1 MNYPRTRLR
10 RLRYN
15 RNVRELFEDVSVDK
29 SDLIQPIFLV
39 DGKNIKKEI
48 KSLSGQFQLSIDNAL
63 DFCKIL
69 IKNGINSVILFG
81 VSSEKDETGKISCS
95 SESIVPKAIKEI
107 KNKFGKDILVIA
119 DVCNCSYTSHGH
131 CGTIVDNDVHNDLT
145 LETLSM
151 QSLTLVKAGADVL
164 APSDMMDG
172 RVQSIRNKLDLSGFE
187 KIPIFPYSVKYASAF
202 YGPFRDA
209 VGSGPKKGDR
219 KSYQMSFKN
228 SKEYFREVEQ
238 DLSEGADAIIIKPAL
253 AYLDIISKVK
263 SNYNIPIIAYNV
275 SGEYSMIKSSAEKG
289 HINEMDIVMETMC
302 SMKRAGASAIITYFA
317 FEMAKKLNSKNV

>member
-15 RNVRELFEDVSVDK
+15 RNVCELFEDVSVDK

-131 CGTIVDNDVHNDLT
+131 CGTIVDNDVDNDLT

-317 FEMAKKLNSKNV
+317 FEIAKKLNSKNV

>member
-15 RNVRELFEDVSVDK
+15 KNVRELFEDVSIAK
-29 SDLIQPIFLV
+29 SDLIQPVFLV
-39 DGKNIKKEI
+39 EGKNIKKEI
-48 KSLSGQFQLSIDNAL
+48 KSLSGQYQLSIDNAL
-63 DFCKIL
+63 IFCKNL
-69 IKNGINSVILFG
+69 INEGINSIILFG
-81 VSSEKDETGKISCS
+81 VSSKKDDTGKISCS
-95 SESIVPKAIKEI
+95 SKSIVPKAIKEI
-107 KNKFGKDILVIA
+107 KKTFGDKLLVMA
-119 DVCNCSYTSHGH
+119 DVCNCSYTNHGH
-131 CGTIVDNDVHNDLT
+131 CGTIVDNDVDNDLT

-151 QSLTLVKAGADVL
+151 QALTLAKAGADVL

-172 RVQSIRNKLDLSGFE
+172 RVQSIRNKLDSSGFE
-187 KIPIFPYSVKYASAF
+187 KIPVFPYSVKYASAF

-238 DLSEGADAIIIKPAL
+238 DLAEGADAIIIKPAL
-253 AYLDIISKVK
+253 AYLDVISKV
-263 SNYNIPIIAYNV
+263 SNNYNIPIIAYNV

-289 HINEMDIVMETMC
+289 HINEMDIIMETMC
-302 SMKRAGASAIITYFA
+302 SMKRAGANAIITYFA
-317 FEMAKKLNSKNV
+317 FEIAKNLNSNV

>member
-15 RNVRELFEDVSVDK
+15 KNVRELFEDVSIAK
-29 SDLIQPIFLV
+29 SDLIQPVFLV
-39 DGKNIKKEI
+39 EGKNIKKEI
-48 KSLSGQFQLSIDNAL
+48 KSLSGQYQLSIDNAL
-63 DFCKIL
+63 IFCTNL
-69 IKNGINSVILFG
+69 INEGINSIILFG
-81 VSSEKDETGKISCS
+81 VSSKKDDTGKISCS
-95 SESIVPKAIKEI
+95 SKSIVPKAIKEI
-107 KNKFGKDILVIA
+107 KKTFGDKLLVMA
-119 DVCNCSYTSHGH
+119 DVCNCSYTNHGH

-151 QSLTLVKAGADVL
+151 QALTLAKAGADVL

-172 RVQSIRNKLDLSGFE
+172 RVQSIRKKLESSGFE
-187 KIPIFPYSVKYASAF
+187 KIPVFPYSVKYASAF

-238 DLSEGADAIIIKPAL
+238 DLTEGADAIIIKPAL
-253 AYLDIISKVK
+253 AYLDVISKV
-263 SNYNIPIIAYNV
+263 SNNYNIPIIAYNV

-289 HINEMDIVMETMC
+289 HINEMDIIMETMC
-302 SMKRAGASAIITYFA
+302 SMKRAGANAIITYFA
-317 FEMAKKLNSKNV
+317 FEIAKNLNSNV

>member
-15 RNVRELFEDVSVDK
+15 KNVRELFEDVSIAK
-29 SDLIQPIFLV
+29 SDLIQPVFLV
-39 DGKNIKKEI
+39 EGKKIKKEI
-48 KSLSGQFQLSIDNAL
+48 KSLSGQYQLSIDNAL
-63 DFCKIL
+63 IFCTNL
-69 IKNGINSVILFG
+69 INEGINSIILFG
-81 VSSEKDETGKISCS
+81 VSSKKDDTGKISCS
-95 SESIVPKAIKEI
+95 SKSIIPKAIKEI
-107 KNKFGKDILVIA
+107 KKTFGDKLLVMA
-119 DVCNCSYTSHGH
+119 DVCNCSYTNHGH
-131 CGTIVDNDVHNDLT
+131 CGTIVDNDVDNDLT

-151 QSLTLVKAGADVL
+151 QALTLAKAGADVL

-172 RVQSIRNKLDLSGFE
+172 RVQSIRNKLDSSGFE
-187 KIPIFPYSVKYASAF
+187 KIPVFPYSVKYASAF

-238 DLSEGADAIIIKPAL
+238 DLTEGADAIIIKPAL
-253 AYLDIISKVK
+253 AYLDVISKV
-263 SNYNIPIIAYNV
+263 SNNYNIPIIAYNV

-289 HINEMDIVMETMC
+289 HINEMDIIMETMC
-302 SMKRAGASAIITYFA
+302 SMKRAGANAIITYFA
-317 FEMAKKLNSKNV
+317 FEIAKNLNSNV

>member
-15 RNVRELFEDVSVDK
+15 KNVRELFEDVSIAK
-29 SDLIQPIFLV
+29 SDLIQPVFLV
-39 DGKNIKKEI
+39 EGKKIKKEI
-48 KSLSGQFQLSIDNAL
+48 KSLSGQYQLSIDNAL
-63 DFCKIL
+63 IFCKNL
-69 IKNGINSVILFG
+69 INEGINSIILFG
-81 VSSEKDETGKISCS
+81 VSSKKDDTGKISCS
-95 SESIVPKAIKEI
+95 SKSIVPKAIKEI
-107 KNKFGKDILVIA
+107 KKTFGDKLLVMA
-119 DVCNCSYTSHGH
+119 DVCNCSYTNHGH

-151 QSLTLVKAGADVL
+151 QALTLAKAGADVL

-172 RVQSIRNKLDLSGFE
+172 RVQSIRNKLDSSGFE
-187 KIPIFPYSVKYASAF
+187 KIPVFPYSVKYASAF

-228 SKEYFREVEQ
+228 SKEYLREVEQ
-238 DLSEGADAIIIKPAL
+238 DLTEGADAIIIKPAL
-253 AYLDIISKVK
+253 AYLDVISKV
-263 SNYNIPIIAYNV
+263 SNNYNIPIIAYNV

-289 HINEMDIVMETMC
+289 HINEMDIIMETMC
-302 SMKRAGASAIITYFA
+302 SMKRAGANAIITYFA
-317 FEMAKKLNSKNV
+317 FEIAKNLNSNV

>member
-15 RNVRELFEDVSVDK
+15 KNVRELFEDVSVDK

-63 DFCKIL
+63 DYCRIL

-131 CGTIVDNDVHNDLT
+131 CGTIVDNDVDNDLT

-317 FEMAKKLNSKNV
+317 FEIAKKLNSKNV

>member
-15 RNVRELFEDVSVDK
+15 KNVRELFEDVSIAK
-29 SDLIQPIFLV
+29 SDLIQPVFLV
-39 DGKNIKKEI
+39 EGKNIKKEI
-48 KSLSGQFQLSIDNAL
+48 KSLSGQYQLSIDNAL
-63 DFCKIL
+63 IFCKNL
-69 IKNGINSVILFG
+69 INEGINSIILFG
-81 VSSEKDETGKISCS
+81 VSSKKDDTGKISCS
-95 SESIVPKAIKEI
+95 SKSIVPKAIQEI
-107 KNKFGKDILVIA
+107 KKTFGDKLLVMA
-119 DVCNCSYTSHGH
+119 DVCNCSYTNHGH

-151 QSLTLVKAGADVL
+151 QALTLAKAGADVL

-172 RVQSIRNKLDLSGFE
+172 RVQSIRNKLDSSGFE
-187 KIPIFPYSVKYASAF
+187 KIPVFPYSVKYASAF

-238 DLSEGADAIIIKPAL
+238 DLTEGADAIIIKPAL
-253 AYLDIISKVK
+253 AYLDVISKV
-263 SNYNIPIIAYNV
+263 SNNYNIPIIAYNV

-289 HINEMDIVMETMC
+289 HINEMDIIMETMC
-302 SMKRAGASAIITYFA
+302 SMKRAGANAIITYFA
-317 FEMAKKLNSKNV
+317 FEIAKNLNSNV

>member
-15 RNVRELFEDVSVDK
+15 KNVRELFEDVSISK
-29 SDLIQPIFLV
+29 SDLIQPVFLV
-39 DGKNIKKEI
+39 EGKNIKKEI
-48 KSLSGQFQLSIDNAL
+48 KSLSGQYQLSIDNAL
-63 DFCKIL
+63 IFCTNL
-69 IKNGINSVILFG
+69 INEGINSIILFG
-81 VSSEKDETGKISCS
+81 VSSKKDDTGKISCS
-95 SESIVPKAIKEI
+95 SKSIVPKAIKEI
-107 KNKFGKDILVIA
+107 KKTFGDKLLVMA
-119 DVCNCSYTSHGH
+119 DVCNCSYTNHGH
-131 CGTIVDNDVHNDLT
+131 CGTIVDNDVDNDLT

-151 QSLTLVKAGADVL
+151 QALTLAKAGADVL

-172 RVQSIRNKLDLSGFE
+172 RVQSIRNKLDSSGFE
-187 KIPIFPYSVKYASAF
+187 KIPVFPYSVKYASAF

-238 DLSEGADAIIIKPAL
+238 DLTEGADAIIIKPAL
-253 AYLDIISKVK
+253 AYLDVISKV
-263 SNYNIPIIAYNV
+263 SNNYNIPIIAYNV

-289 HINEMDIVMETMC
+289 HINEMDIIMETMC
-302 SMKRAGASAIITYFA
+302 SMKRAGANAIITYFA
-317 FEMAKKLNSKNV
+317 FEIAKNLNSNV

>member
-15 RNVRELFEDVSVDK
+15 KNVRELFEDVSIAK
-29 SDLIQPIFLV
+29 SDLIQPVFLV
-39 DGKNIKKEI
+39 EGKNIKKEI
-48 KSLSGQFQLSIDNAL
+48 KSLSGQYQLSIDNAL
-63 DFCKIL
+63 IFCKNL
-69 IKNGINSVILFG
+69 INEGINSIILFG
-81 VSSEKDETGKISCS
+81 VSSKKDDTGKISCS
-95 SESIVPKAIKEI
+95 SKSIVPKAIKEI
-107 KNKFGKDILVIA
+107 KKTFGDKLLVMA
-119 DVCNCSYTSHGH
+119 DVCNCSYTNHGH

-151 QSLTLVKAGADVL
+151 QALTLAKAGADVL

-172 RVQSIRNKLDLSGFE
+172 RVQSIRNKLDSSGFE
-187 KIPIFPYSVKYASAF
+187 KIPVFPYSVKYASAF

-228 SKEYFREVEQ
+228 SKEYLREVEQ
-238 DLSEGADAIIIKPAL
+238 DLTEGADAIIIKPAL
-253 AYLDIISKVK
+253 AYLDVISKV
-263 SNYNIPIIAYNV
+263 SNNYNIPIIAYNV

-289 HINEMDIVMETMC
+289 HINEMDIIMETMC
-302 SMKRAGASAIITYFA
+302 SMKRAGANAIITYFA
-317 FEMAKKLNSKNV
+317 FEIAKNLNSNV

>member
-15 RNVRELFEDVSVDK
+15 KNVRELFEDVSIAK
-29 SDLIQPIFLV
+29 SDLIQPVFLV
-39 DGKNIKKEI
+39 EGKNIKKEI
-48 KSLSGQFQLSIDNAL
+48 KSLSGQYQLSIDNAL
-63 DFCKIL
+63 IFCTNL
-69 IKNGINSVILFG
+69 INEGINSIILFG
-81 VSSEKDETGKISCS
+81 VSSKKDDTGKISS
-95 SESIVPKAIKEI
+95 SSKSIVPKAIKEI
-107 KNKFGKDILVIA
+107 KKTFGEKLLVMA
-119 DVCNCSYTSHGH
+119 DVCNCSYTNHGH

-151 QSLTLVKAGADVL
+151 QALTLAKAGADVL

-172 RVQSIRNKLDLSGFE
+172 RVQSIRNKLDSSGFE
-187 KIPIFPYSVKYASAF
+187 KIPVFPYSVKYASAF

-238 DLSEGADAIIIKPAL
+238 DLTEGADAIIIKPAL
-253 AYLDIISKVK
+253 AYLDVISKV
-263 SNYNIPIIAYNV
+263 SNNYNIPIIAYNV

-289 HINEMDIVMETMC
+289 HINEMDIIMETMC
-302 SMKRAGASAIITYFA
+302 SMKRAGANAIITYFA
-317 FEMAKKLNSKNV
+317 FEIAKNLNSNV

>member
-15 RNVRELFEDVSVDK
+15 KNVRELFEDVSIAK
-29 SDLIQPIFLV
+29 SDLIQPVFLV
-39 DGKNIKKEI
+39 EGKNIKKEI
-48 KSLSGQFQLSIDNAL
+48 KSLSGQYQLSIDNAL
-63 DFCKIL
+63 IFCTNL
-69 IKNGINSVILFG
+69 INEGINSIILFG
-81 VSSEKDETGKISCS
+81 VSSKKDDTGKISCS
-95 SESIVPKAIKEI
+95 SKSIVPKAIKEI
-107 KNKFGKDILVIA
+107 KKTFGDKLLVMA
-119 DVCNCSYTSHGH
+119 DVCNCSYTNHGH
-131 CGTIVDNDVHNDLT
+131 CGTIVDNDVDNDLT

-151 QSLTLVKAGADVL
+151 QALTLAKAGADVL

-172 RVQSIRNKLDLSGFE
+172 RVQSIRNKLDSSGFE
-187 KIPIFPYSVKYASAF
+187 KIPVFPYSVKYASAF

-238 DLSEGADAIIIKPAL
+238 DLTEGADAIIIKPAL
-253 AYLDIISKVK
+253 AYLDVISKV
-263 SNYNIPIIAYNV
+263 SNNYNIPIIAYNV

-289 HINEMDIVMETMC
+289 HINEMDIIMETMC
-302 SMKRAGASAIITYFA
+302 SMKRAGANAIITYFA
-317 FEMAKKLNSKNV
+317 FEIAKKLNSNV

>member
-1 MNYPRTRLR
+1 
-10 RLRYN
+10 
-15 RNVRELFEDVSVDK
+15 
-29 SDLIQPIFLV
+29 
-39 DGKNIKKEI
+39 
-48 KSLSGQFQLSIDNAL
+48 
-63 DFCKIL
+63 
-69 IKNGINSVILFG
+69 
-81 VSSEKDETGKISCS
+81 
-95 SESIVPKAIKEI
+95 
-107 KNKFGKDILVIA
+107 
-119 DVCNCSYTSHGH
+119 
-131 CGTIVDNDVHNDLT
+131 
-145 LETLSM
+145 M

>member
-15 RNVRELFEDVSVDK
+15 KNVRELFEDVSIAK
-29 SDLIQPIFLV
+29 SDLIQPVFLV
-39 DGKNIKKEI
+39 EGKNIKKEI
-48 KSLSGQFQLSIDNAL
+48 KSLSGQYQLSIDNAL
-63 DFCKIL
+63 IFCTNL
-69 IKNGINSVILFG
+69 INEGINSIILFG
-81 VSSEKDETGKISCS
+81 VSSKKDDTGKISCS
-95 SESIVPKAIKEI
+95 SKSIVPKAIKEI
-107 KNKFGKDILVIA
+107 KKTFGEKLLVMA
-119 DVCNCSYTSHGH
+119 DVCNCSYTNHGH

-151 QSLTLVKAGADVL
+151 QALTLAKAGADVL

-172 RVQSIRNKLDLSGFE
+172 RVQSIRNKLDSSGFE
-187 KIPIFPYSVKYASAF
+187 KIPVFPYSVKYASAF

-238 DLSEGADAIIIKPAL
+238 DLTEGADAIIIKPAL
-253 AYLDIISKVK
+253 AYLDVISKV
-263 SNYNIPIIAYNV
+263 SNNYNIPIIAYNV

-289 HINEMDIVMETMC
+289 HINEMDIIMETMC
-302 SMKRAGASAIITYFA
+302 SMKRAGANAIITYFA
-317 FEMAKKLNSKNV
+317 FEIAKNLNSNV

>member
-15 RNVRELFEDVSVDK
+15 KNVRELFEDVSIAK
-29 SDLIQPIFLV
+29 SDLIQPVFLV
-39 DGKNIKKEI
+39 EGKNIKKEI
-48 KSLSGQFQLSIDNAL
+48 KSLSGQYQLSIDNAL
-63 DFCKIL
+63 IFCKNL
-69 IKNGINSVILFG
+69 INEGINSIILFG
-81 VSSEKDETGKISCS
+81 ISSKKDDTGKISCS
-95 SESIVPKAIKEI
+95 SKSIVPKAIKEI
-107 KNKFGKDILVIA
+107 KKTFGDKLLVMA
-119 DVCNCSYTSHGH
+119 DVCNCSYTNHGH
-131 CGTIVDNDVHNDLT
+131 CGTIVDNDVDNDLT

-151 QSLTLVKAGADVL
+151 QALTLAKAGADVL

-172 RVQSIRNKLDLSGFE
+172 RVQSIRNKLDSSGFE
-187 KIPIFPYSVKYASAF
+187 KIPVFPYSVKYASAF

-238 DLSEGADAIIIKPAL
+238 DLTEGADAIIIKPAL
-253 AYLDIISKVK
+253 AYLDVISKV
-263 SNYNIPIIAYNV
+263 SNNYNIPIIAYNV

-289 HINEMDIVMETMC
+289 HINEMDIIMETMC
-302 SMKRAGASAIITYFA
+302 SMKRAGANAIITYFA
-317 FEMAKKLNSKNV
+317 FEIAKNLNSNV